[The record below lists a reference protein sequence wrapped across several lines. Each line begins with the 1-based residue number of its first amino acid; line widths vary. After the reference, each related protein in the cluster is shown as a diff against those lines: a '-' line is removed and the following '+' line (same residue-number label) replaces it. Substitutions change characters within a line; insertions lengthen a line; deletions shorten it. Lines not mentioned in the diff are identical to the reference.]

1 MLRRRNRAAT
11 RRGQTLV
18 EFALILPIFLLMV
31 FGMIDMG
38 RYVYLNSTLSQA
50 TREAARRVS
59 VEAYWV
65 GSVDPSCNAAGGPV
79 CPADVAA
86 LRTNA
91 LTAANGMMTP
101 NGSIVLANLY
111 TSCDRGSA
119 PSGAWTTQTCAK
131 RAPGDVVSVRAVMV
145 FTPITPVIGQMFS
158 SITSVASATMVI
170 N

>member
-1 MLRRRNRAAT
+1 MVRGRGRT
-11 RRGQTLV
+11 QSRGQTLV

-31 FGMIDMG
+31 FGLVDMG

-50 TREAARRVS
+50 AREAARQAS

-65 GSVDPSCNAAGGPV
+65 GSVDPSCNTDGGPV

-91 LTAANGMMTP
+91 LAAGNRMMTP
-101 NGSIVLANLY
+101 NGSITLAHLY
-111 TSCDRGSA
+111 TSCDRGTA
-119 PSGAWTTQTCAK
+119 PTGAWVTQTCAR
-131 RAPGDVVSVRAVMV
+131 RAPGDLVSVRVVMV
-145 FTPITPVIGQMFS
+145 FTPITPVIGQMFT